1 MPEARDIDK
10 NDTSGINETKHDRPI
25 LHIDYALY
33 ERHLKDCGLS
43 EAEKQAFLESLWDI
57 IVGFVDLGFG
67 VHPLQQAS
75 SDGCEQDLDLSSLMA
90 TDVISSKKGYPK
102 TQFAEAADHHA
113 DDREEGKKL

>member
-1 MPEARDIDK
+1 MPEAQDTETQPIDEPK
-10 NDTSGINETKHDRPI
+10 LDRPI

-33 ERHLKDCGLS
+33 DRHLKDSDLS

-67 VHPLQQAS
+67 VHPLQQAAP
-75 SDGCEQDLDLSSLMA
+75 DGCEQDLDLSSLMA

-102 TQFAEAADHHA
+102 TQFAEAADHQA
-113 DDREEGKKL
+113 DDRAERKKA

>member
-1 MPEARDIDK
+1 MPEAHDI
-10 NDTSGINETKHDRPI
+10 NTTSTDEPKTDRPI

-33 ERHLKDCGLS
+33 ESHLKESNLS

-67 VHPLQQAS
+67 VHPLQQA
-75 SDGCEQDLDLSSLMA
+75 CEQELDLSSLMA
-90 TDVISSKKGYPK
+90 TDVICSKKGYPK

-113 DDREEGKKL
+113 DDRAERIKA